1 MLAAEQGAIHD
12 DPGSILAPLDGAV
25 REFFLH
31 DAPYGQKSVSIHY
44 LDPIVSGACIRYRLA
59 VFFRK
64 IAIRMS
70 RKAIRRKR

>member
-1 MLAAEQGAIHD
+1 MLAAEQGPIHD

-44 LDPIVSGACIRYRLA
+44 LDSIDSGLHSLPIGGVLSEDRDQDEQESNQA
-59 VFFRK
+59 K
-64 IAIRMS
+64 
-70 RKAIRRKR
+70 